1 MRSTTTQ
8 GEGASSSIIE
18 APKRSFCRQ
27 RETTKRTRI
36 IRIIGRSL
44 LSVIIF
50 LSVAIITCWLV
61 VFPRT
66 PRLMVETSKVTAHGS
81 TNRHLNATIVFYI
94 KSYNPN
100 KKASIH
106 MDSVKMIVSDY
117 MGLPFH
123 STIPTFTL
131 MPRNEM
137 VFNST
142 VRVNF
147 MYPFGRPVHS
157 DWVHLEL
164 RFSAQVRY
172 VQTCMNIEVLL
183 VLLV

>member
-8 GEGASSSIIE
+8 EEEASSSIVE
-18 APKRSFCRQ
+18 APKRSFYRQ
-27 RETTKRTRI
+27 RHETTKRTRI

-44 LSVIIF
+44 LCVIIF

-81 TNRHLNATIVFYI
+81 TNRKLNATIVFYI

-100 KKASIH
+100 KKASIY
-106 MDSVKMIVSDY
+106 MDSMKMIVKDY

-123 STIPTFTL
+123 SAIPTFTL
-131 MPRNEM
+131 MPRNET

-142 VRVNF
+142 VRVNLI
-147 MYPFGRPVHS
+147 YPFGRPVHS
-157 DWVHLEL
+157 DWIHLEL
-164 RFSAQVRY
+164 RFSAKVRY
-172 VQTCMNIEVLL
+172 VQI
-183 VLLV
+183 